1 MKLQELLKPDMDLIK
16 YDHSGKE
23 WEGYVKE
30 VNDNH
35 IIARVYDTAESGNV
49 SKFHTV
55 ILYKQTFRGLNLQF
69 WFDGQGCDNSAI
81 GISGHWDSLADF
93 VGA

>member
-1 MKLQELLKPDMDLIK
+1 MKLQELLKPELDLIK

-35 IIARVYDTAESGNV
+35 IIAS
-49 SKFHTV
+49 
-55 ILYKQTFRGLNLQF
+55 I
-69 WFDGQGCDNSAI
+69 
-81 GISGHWDSLADF
+81 
-93 VGA
+93 